1 MPTAV
6 LACPRCSRSLRTNRA
21 FTAGSRFRCPK
32 CGASFAAR
40 PEDVP
45 APSAPPGVRPLP
57 PPLDE
62 GPPQRSGAWPLLFGL
77 IGLGVLL
84 LVGAGAVLAL
94 HFLLGQGPGQAVV
107 TIPTPPA
114 DETTRPTA
122 PDNHPDGKDNTDLPK
137 PTPGRPAPP
146 PAPAPPDL
154 APDAPPAAL
163 SVLPPEEQEKVNK
176 AIERGV
182 KWLKKEQDGEGT
194 WGRSH
199 PTGLAAL
206 PALTLLE
213 CGVSADDPHV
223 RRAVAFVRRSV
234 PNLTAT
240 YELALALLLL
250 DRVGD
255 PADEP
260 LIRTMALR
268 LLAGESP
275 AGGWTY
281 QCPLLSDKDERS
293 LFTIL
298 ETTRPRSSLDLVTTR
313 GDGDEPTD
321 LFTGRADAA
330 PGARLG
336 GGVLPLPPPADEKE
350 RSEAKAMYDG
360 LSGPLKSMPALRP
373 PTREGKMPARDQSD
387 NSNTQFAT
395 LGLWAAGRH
404 GVPMER
410 ALDLLARRFQVSQ
423 TPAGGWA
430 YQYERNPRGGETP
443 TMTGAG
449 LLGLAVGHGLTA
461 DLRGADRQTA
471 DEDPRVEK
479 GMKLVGTF
487 IGRAHGRGKA
497 RTRPLERNYYFLWSV
512 ERVGMLYGRKTM
524 GDKEWY
530 PWGAEDLIELQGE
543 NGDWR
548 GGTYPMA
555 QPVPDTC
562 FALLFLKRAN
572 LAKDLTNKLQF
583 LTQIKER

>member
-6 LACPRCSRSLRTNRA
+6 LSCPRCSRTLTTNRA

-32 CGASFAAR
+32 CGASFKAR
-40 PEDVP
+40 PEDAP

-62 GPPQRSGAWPLLFGL
+62 GPPRRDGAWPLLFGL

-94 HFLLGQGPGQAVV
+94 HFLPTKGPRQAVV
-107 TIPTPPA
+107 SPSPSTEA
-114 DETTRPTA
+114 DTA
-122 PDNHPDGKDNTDLPK
+122 PPTTPDAPPERKDSTELPN
-137 PTPGRPAPP
+137 PTPGRPDL
-146 PAPAPPDL
+146 PPDTSR
-154 APDAPPAAL
+154 PDLSPDGRPAAL
-163 SVLPPEEQEKVNK
+163 SELPPEEQEKVNR

-182 KWLKKEQDGEGT
+182 EWLKSKQDGEGT

-213 CGVSADDPHV
+213 CGVPVGDEHV
-223 RRAVAFVRRSV
+223 QRAVAFVRRSA
-234 PNLTAT
+234 PRLTAT
-240 YELALALLLL
+240 YELALAILLL
-250 DRVGD
+250 DRIGD

-260 LIRTMALR
+260 TIRTLALR

-281 QCPLLSDKDERS
+281 DCSLLSDKDERS
-293 LFTIL
+293 LYTIL
-298 ETTRPRSSLDLVTTR
+298 ETTRPRSSLALVATR
-313 GDGDEPTD
+313 GGDGPAD
-321 LFTGRADAA
+321 LFTGRPDET

-336 GGVLPLPPPADEKE
+336 GVLPLTPPADEKE
-350 RSEAKAMYDG
+350 RMEAKAMYDG

-373 PTREGKMPARDQSD
+373 PRREEKMPERDNSD

-410 ALDLLARRFQVSQ
+410 ALDLLARRFRVSQ
-423 TPAGGWA
+423 TPAGGWD
-430 YQYERNPRGGETP
+430 YHYERKPRGGETP

-461 DLRGADRQTA
+461 DLKTADREA
-471 DEDPRVEK
+471 AGEDPRVEK
-479 GMKLVGTF
+479 GMKLLGDF

-530 PWGAEDLIELQGE
+530 PWGAEDLVELQSEDG
-543 NGDWR
+543 GWR

-555 QPVPDTC
+555 QPEPDAC

-572 LAKDLTNKLQF
+572 LASDLSNKLQF